1 MDRLTDFLQRFD
13 LRARVL
19 HNGTLTRSLRVEMSE
34 GAGRLH
40 LLRSGAVQLA
50 GPGRR
55 PCTVREPSILFFAR
69 PARHELL
76 ALGTASKGESRGGRP
91 DVLSASVDF
100 GAGDDNPLL
109 EGLPLPLRLPL
120 KDIPDMEALF
130 HVLLEE
136 AAKRRCGHAA
146 VLDRLVE
153 VLVVRLLRLAIER
166 RLVDRGV
173 VAGLADARLARALT
187 AVHAAPQIEWSLARM
202 AERAGMSR
210 SRFAAHFTEVM
221 GVPAAEY
228 LKRWRVGLA
237 KRMLR
242 EGRPVKQVAL
252 DVGYGSSAAFGRAF
266 GQVEGATPTAW
277 VQAVRGGAS

>member
-19 HNGTLTRSLRVEMSE
+19 HNGALTRPLRVEASE
-34 GAGRLH
+34 GRGRLH
-40 LLRSGAVQLA
+40 LLRSGSVQLV

-55 PCTVREPSILFFAR
+55 QCTVGEPSLIFLAR
-69 PARHELL
+69 SARHEL
-76 ALGTASKGESRGGRP
+76 RGLEGNRP
-91 DVLSASVDF
+91 DLLSAAVDF
-100 GAGDDNPLL
+100 GAGDENPLL
-109 EGLPLPLRLPL
+109 QGLALPLRLPL
-120 KDIPDMEALF
+120 HDIPDMAALF
-130 HVLLEE
+130 SVLLDE
-136 AAKRRCGHAA
+136 AAGRRCGHAA

-166 RLVDRGV
+166 RLMDRGV
-173 VAGLADARLARALT
+173 MAGLSDPRLARALT
-187 AVHAAPQIEWSLARM
+187 ALHAEPQVGWTLERM
-202 AERAGMSR
+202 AARAGMSR
-210 SRFAAHFTEVM
+210 SRFAEHFSALM

-252 DVGYGSSAAFGRAF
+252 EVGYGSSASFGRAF
-266 GQVEGATPTAW
+266 GQIEGATPTVW
-277 VQAVRGGAS
+277 LQSVREGR